1 MIIKSLDHN
10 AKNLFSIA
18 NKKVIYI
25 HLVLILQL
33 ISTLLMLFQTFLQP
47 LKHQPSKV
55 YYGIID

>member
-10 AKNLFSIA
+10 VKNLFSIA
-18 NKKVIYI
+18 NKVIYI

-33 ISTLLMLFQTFLQP
+33 IPTLLMLLQTFLQP
-47 LKHQPSKV
+47 LKRQPLKV

>member
-1 MIIKSLDHN
+1 
-10 AKNLFSIA
+10 
-18 NKKVIYI
+18 VIYI